1 MGSALRLPTVL
12 AASVLVLSILVG
24 GAVAAA
30 PSFMEPAGS
39 PVPVGVQPHSVAAAD
54 FNRDGNTDLA
64 VANYGSDNVAIL
76 RGDGAGH
83 FAAATFVPVGD
94 GPLGLAAADLNRDG
108 RLDLAVA
115 NGESDDLSILLGDGA
130 GGFAAAGPAVRLTNG
145 PWYVSIGDVNRDH
158 RPDIVVA
165 HVGFSDLRVPSTDVS
180 VLLGDGRGGFAH
192 APGSPI
198 TVGRVPY
205 GVEIVDLNHDGN
217 PDLAIANQFENYLSI
232 LLGDGTGRFSP
243 APGSPIVVGSGP
255 SWLVAEDFNR
265 DTHPDLAV
273 AVGSGTVPVLL
284 GDGTGRFSPAPGSP
298 VVTGY
303 GTHEIS
309 AADFNGDGKV
319 DLGIDN
325 FDRREYFVLVGDGAG
340 GFTEAGT
347 PAPVGPR
354 PLSHAVGDF
363 DNDGKPDVAVA
374 NNDAAN
380 VTILLNTTPT
390 PAEEIAALRVEVQS
404 SSVKQPLRFR
414 LALKLGLAELAAR
427 AKATGVACHALASF
441 AADVQANSGRQGL
454 TAAQAEAW
462 GQRANEIRTTLDC

>member
-1 MGSALRLPTVL
+1 MGSGLKLPTVL
-12 AASVLVLSILVG
+12 AASFLFFSILVG

-115 NGESDDLSILLGDGA
+115 NGDSDDLSILLGDGD
-130 GGFAAAGPAVRLTNG
+130 GGFAPAGPAMKLTNG
-145 PWYVSIGDVNRDH
+145 PWCVSIGDLNRDH
-158 RPDIVVA
+158 KPDLVVA
-165 HVGFSDLRVPSTDVS
+165 HVGFSGTNTPSTDVS
-180 VLLGDGRGGFAH
+180 VLLGDGNGGFAH

-205 GVEIVDLNHDGN
+205 DVEIVDLNHDGKL
-217 PDLAIANQFENYLSI
+217 DLVIANQFDNYLSI

-243 APGSPIVVGSGP
+243 APGSPVVVGSGP
-255 SWLVAEDFNR
+255 SWVASGDFNH
-265 DTHPDLAV
+265 DTKPDLAV
-273 AVGSGTVPVLL
+273 AVASGTVPILL

-298 VVTGY
+298 VVTGF
-303 GTHEIS
+303 GTHEVS

-319 DLGIDN
+319 DLGVDN
-325 FDRREYFVLVGDGAG
+325 FQRREYSVLVGDGAG
-340 GFTEAGT
+340 GFSPAGT
-347 PAPVGPR
+347 PAPRRPAAPR
-354 PLSHAVGDF
+354 ACGRRSQPRRQARCRRRKQRWELRHNPAQHDSHAGRGD
-363 DNDGKPDVAVA
+363 
-374 NNDAAN
+374 
-380 VTILLNTTPT
+380 
-390 PAEEIAALRVEVQS
+390 R
-404 SSVKQPLRFR
+404 
-414 LALKLGLAELAAR
+414 R
-427 AKATGVACHALASF
+427 A
-441 AADVQANSGRQGL
+441 QG
-454 TAAQAEAW
+454 
-462 GQRANEIRTTLDC
+462 